1 MDAIATGS
9 GWQVID
15 GNINPRVGY
24 EASDQDA
31 ASNPKYYGFLNV
43 SGRFTILKQDTS
55 AGTFRYYAGKSGYA
69 SAWASRASLAFDY
82 LDTAYRKIAQ

>member
-1 MDAIATGS
+1 MDGTLTGS

-15 GNINPRVGY
+15 GNLNPKQGY
-24 EASDQDA
+24 EVNDQDA
-31 ASNPKYYGFLNV
+31 AANPKYYGFLNT
-43 SGRFTILKQDTS
+43 SGRFIIMKQDTT

-69 SAWASRASLAFDY
+69 AAWTQRASLTYDY